1 MRSMIR
7 KFTTVWAVCTLLFFL
22 VLMAVLLVQLNDAR
36 TVAIARSEAH
46 FSELHRALTA
56 QRTAA
61 PTTIQRLLSESTT
74 ADSALRAI
82 ALYSFDAGLEY
93 LWVRNRSY
101 LGNDEPPQ
109 PATPV
114 TPEFSYDRVTE
125 IVLTDSLRTAGGQT
139 LVAEAVYRT
148 LDGPV
153 WYRLLRRALIAVLLF
168 ALLSVLLT
176 IGVLLAERTPQSAT
190 EGPTRSAPQRATPP
204 AATAPQPSATL
215 FSPRSGVSYESHLE
229 RRLTLELERAASND
243 QDLSFALCRFP
254 GIAPGTES
262 YQRCCQAIIE
272 QFLFEDLIFE
282 KGSDGFAVVLPNT
295 DLGRTIKQ
303 FEAFYQQLKSAA
315 LPGRPLFG
323 LTARSGRL
331 IEADRLI
338 REAQHALGKAQ
349 REARPIIAFKADPQR
364 YRDFVAGQSP

>member
-1 MRSMIR
+1 MRGMIR
-7 KFTTVWAVCTLLFFL
+7 KFTTVWALCTLLFFL
-22 VLMAVLLVQLNDAR
+22 VLAAVLLFQLNDAR

-56 QRTAA
+56 QSTAA
-61 PTTIQRLLSESTT
+61 PSTIQRILSESTT
-74 ADSALRAI
+74 ADSPLRAI
-82 ALYSFDAGLEY
+82 AVYSIDAGLEY

-109 PATPV
+109 PPTPV
-114 TPEFSYDRVTE
+114 TLEFSHDRVTE
-125 IVLTDSLRTAGGQT
+125 IVLTDSLRTVGGQT
-139 LVAEAVYRT
+139 LVTEAVYRT
-148 LDGPV
+148 LDRPL
-153 WYRLLRRALIAVLLF
+153 WYGLLRRTLIAVLVF

-176 IGVLLAERTPQSAT
+176 IGVLLAERTPQNAT
-190 EGPTRSAPQRATPP
+190 ASPTESAPQRAKPP
-204 AATAPQPSATL
+204 AAAALQPSATL

-282 KGSDGFAVVLPNT
+282 KGSDGFALVLPNT

-349 REARPIIAFKADPQR
+349 SEARPIIAFKADPER